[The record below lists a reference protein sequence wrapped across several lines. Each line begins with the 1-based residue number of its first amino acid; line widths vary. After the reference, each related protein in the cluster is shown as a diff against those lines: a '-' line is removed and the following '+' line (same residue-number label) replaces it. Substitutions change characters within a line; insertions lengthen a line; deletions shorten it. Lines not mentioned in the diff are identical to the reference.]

1 MNLNFCTQ
9 EGAIVMWFRR
19 SKRSV
24 GAVRSEQRTQRSP
37 VLIESLESRRML
49 AGVEPADFN
58 GDDVTDLLWRNYTT
72 GQNAVWILGGTNNLD
87 TQRNYSLPAAA
98 DTNWQIVGTG
108 YFNADNV
115 IDIVWHHATNGN
127 NAVWFMAGPDA
138 NTVDHISLLPGTN
151 PLNNWE
157 AAGVNDFDNDGD
169 PDILW
174 RNATSGANSFWKM
187 GGAEGTIRETVVT
200 LPTAPDSS
208 WVVGG
213 TDDFDNDNVPDIFW
227 RNIAPLDGR
236 VAVWLMNTDGTRK
249 PGAPTFLPTAPNVAW
264 VLSYVHDFNEDGD
277 SDLLW
282 RNFNDGRNTAWIMN
296 GAVVSQ
302 YDPLNQA
309 PNTDWQ
315 ITGAQVL

>member
-1 MNLNFCTQ
+1 
-9 EGAIVMWFRR
+9 MWFRR

-24 GAVRSEQRTQRSP
+24 GAARMEQPQRSSQRSP
-37 VLIESLESRRML
+37 FMIESLEGRRML
-49 AGVEPADFN
+49 AGVAPADFN
-58 GDDVTDLLWRNYTT
+58 GDDVTDVLWRNYNT
-72 GQNAVWILGGTNNLD
+72 GANAVWIMGGTNNLD
-87 TQRNYSLPAAA
+87 TQRVVSLPAAVNT
-98 DTNWQIVGTG
+98 DWQIAGTG

-127 NAVWFMAGPDA
+127 NAVWYMSGADG
-138 NTVDHISLLPGTN
+138 NVVDHVGSLPATN

-174 RNATSGANSFWKM
+174 RNATSGANAWWKM
-187 GGAEGTIRETVVT
+187 SGAEGLTRDTVVT
-200 LPTAPDSS
+200 LPTAPDTS

-213 TDDFDNDNVPDIFW
+213 TDDFDGDDIPDIVF

-236 VAVWLMNTDGTRK
+236 IAVWLMNADGTRK
-249 PGAPTFLPTAPNVAW
+249 AGPPTFLPTAPNVAW
-264 VLSYVHDFNEDGD
+264 VLSYTHDFNQDGD
-277 SDLLW
+277 MDLLW
-282 RNFNDGRNTAWIMN
+282 RNVTDGRNTAWIMD

-315 ITGAQVL
+315 ITGSQVL